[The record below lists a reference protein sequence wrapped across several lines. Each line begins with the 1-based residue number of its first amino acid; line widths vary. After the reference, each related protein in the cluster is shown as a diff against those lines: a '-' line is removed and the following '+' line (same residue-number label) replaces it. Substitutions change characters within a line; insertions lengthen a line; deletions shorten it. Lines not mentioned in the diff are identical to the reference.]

1 MKSNSN
7 ERPAVIENLGN
18 GAFYYNYN
26 IVQKEE
32 PATVDSEN
40 EQPRTCYDFQQAKIW
55 GSPTRATIVK
65 AVIREEIDETAEFNL
80 INSYNAA
87 VNGLLDEAETDE
99 AKERYF
105 THLRRVQE
113 IKRQVKADLA
123 AAGYNVD

>member
-32 PATVDSEN
+32 PAIVDNEN

-55 GSPTRATIVK
+55 GTPTRTTIVK

-87 VNGLLDEAETDE
+87 VNGLLDETETDE